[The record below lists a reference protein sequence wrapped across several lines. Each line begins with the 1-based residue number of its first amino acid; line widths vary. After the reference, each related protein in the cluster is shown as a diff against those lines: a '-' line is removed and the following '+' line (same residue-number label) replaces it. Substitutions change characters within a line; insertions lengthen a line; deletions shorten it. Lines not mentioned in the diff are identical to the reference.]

1 MARVSLSNLQY
12 TMLRL
17 VADGVRLADVG
28 AYRQDTFS
36 SLLRRRLPLMTY
48 RRGQF
53 QLTREGRDALAAF
66 ESSDVSRK
74 HPSTIL
80 SKFVDRYLKE

>member
-1 MARVSLSNLQY
+1 MPRVLLSNLQY

-17 VADGVRLADVG
+17 IADGVSLRDVG
-28 AYRQDTFS
+28 SYRQDTFS
-36 SLLRRRLPLMTY
+36 SLIRRTPPLATY

-53 QLTREGRDALAAF
+53 RLTREGRDALAAF

-74 HPSTIL
+74 RPSTVL
-80 SKFVDRYLKE
+80 SKFLDSYLRE

>member
-17 VADGVRLADVG
+17 AADGVKLSDVG
-28 AYRQDTFS
+28 YYRQDTFS
-36 SLLRRRLPLMTY
+36 SLLRRQPPLITY

-53 QLTREGRDALAAF
+53 QLTREGRDALASF

-74 HPSTIL
+74 HPSSIL
-80 SKFVDRYLKE
+80 SRFVDNYLKE